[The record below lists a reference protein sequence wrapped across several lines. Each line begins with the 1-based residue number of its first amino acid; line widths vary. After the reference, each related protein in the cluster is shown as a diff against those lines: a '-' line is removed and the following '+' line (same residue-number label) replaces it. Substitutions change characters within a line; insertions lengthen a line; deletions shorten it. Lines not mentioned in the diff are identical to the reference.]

1 MEINDKRLRSLKL
14 ILFDLDGTLLDDYG
28 EVGKETI
35 RLVSELSNMGVTF
48 TFASGRLHSALTQYA
63 DLLKITAPIISLDG
77 AFIKSHP
84 DNTIISETY
93 IPNKKVAKT
102 VAYGEMFLLKYA
114 LCHADAIYFTEHNE
128 IIPDLMD
135 KFGAKF
141 VEVDSYKGLFD
152 HTLEILFISDY
163 KDKLRFVRKKLSF
176 PYTLGLITSYS
187 KSITNEGLY
196 FLEVRKKGSTK
207 ASGLQN
213 LLKYLR
219 ISIKDTAVLGDWY
232 NDISLF
238 QTDAVK
244 VAVENAVGD
253 IKDHADI
260 ITKRSNNEDGVAE
273 FLEMV
278 LKAKRHKK

>member
-1 MEINDKRLRSLKL
+1 MEIDDKRLRSLRL

-35 RLVSELSNMGVTF
+35 KLVSELRDMGVVF
-48 TFASGRLHSALTQYA
+48 SFASGRLHSALTQYA
-63 DLLKITAPIISLDG
+63 DLLKIKAPIISLDG
-77 AFIKSHP
+77 AFIKNHP

-93 IPNKKVAKT
+93 IPNSKVVKT
-102 VAYGEMFLLKYA
+102 IDYGERLLLKYA

-141 VEVDSYKGLFD
+141 VEVDSYRGLYD

-163 KDKLRFVRKKLSF
+163 KDKLRYVRKQLSF
-176 PYTLGLITSYS
+176 PYTWGLITSYS

-207 ASGLQN
+207 ASGLKN

-219 ISIKDTAVLGDWY
+219 ITIKDTAVLGDWY
-232 NDISLF
+232 NDVSLF
-238 QTDAVK
+238 QTEAVK
-244 VAVENAVGD
+244 VAMENAVGD
-253 IKDHADI
+253 IKDRADI
-260 ITKRSNNEDGVAE
+260 ITKRNNNEDGVAE

-278 LKAKRHKK
+278 LKAKQRKK